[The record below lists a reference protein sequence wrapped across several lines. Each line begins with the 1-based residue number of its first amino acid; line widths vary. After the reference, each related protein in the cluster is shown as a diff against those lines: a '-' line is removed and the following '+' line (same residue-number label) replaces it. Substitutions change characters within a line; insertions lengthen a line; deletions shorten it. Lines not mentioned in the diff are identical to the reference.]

1 MRKLYRYL
9 GLKKKSNNRKASKK
23 SKKFNLKNVGLGL
36 LTSVKRMQ
44 VNYSES
50 NSTFLPGY
58 IPTPGFLGTLKPT
71 AGFTFGSQRDIRR
84 ISAQNGWLTTYEDF
98 NQQYSETHNQNLD
111 YVINM
116 EPIQDLKIDLTGG
129 KTYASSSKRKFSMQ
143 RRTLIGSNGSE

>member
-1 MRKLYRYL
+1 MDMRKLYRYL

-129 KTYASSSKRKFSMQ
+129 KTYASSLNENFNHRY
-143 RRTLIGSNGSE
+143 R